1 MAQAK
6 LTPEMKKFIEKN
18 AKLSNRFL
26 SERISDNYKT
36 KVSHTIVGRHKKVF
50 LETGV
55 ETSETQLETP
65 IELVETSKLPVETG
79 VEIPVETPKEK
90 VRKIKRVTA
99 EKMVENIILTKVRR
113 GISNERIVELAKFV
127 VAQIY
132 EDCLEKGN

>member
-50 LETGV
+50 LETGM
-55 ETSETQLETP
+55 ETPLETP
-65 IELVETSKLPVETG
+65 IELVETSKLPVETS
-79 VEIPVETPKEK
+79 VETPKEK

>member
-65 IELVETSKLPVETG
+65 IELVETSKLPVETS
-79 VEIPVETPKEK
+79 VETPKEK

>member
-55 ETSETQLETP
+55 ETPVEIVPETP
-65 IELVETSKLPVETG
+65 IELVETSKLPVETS
-79 VEIPVETPKEK
+79 VETPKEK